1 MLLFGRPAD
10 LLNGKLELTLFGQKK
25 MWNKRIDAFKT
36 GSPLVLVE
44 FLMTRD
50 KGKSSLNNNNINNN
64 NNNNIKTS
72 NNNNGE
78 HREKGKSSNNGFLKL
93 SLPGNIPGA
102 QITDSILQIRI
113 IIVITM
119 LFCAITL
126 TG

>member
-1 MLLFGRPAD
+1 MLLFGSPAD
-10 LLNGKLELTLFGQKK
+10 LLNGTLELTLYGQK

-36 GSPLVLVE
+36 GSRLALVE

-50 KGKSSLNNNNINNN
+50 KGKSSMNNNNINNN

>member
-1 MLLFGRPAD
+1 
-10 LLNGKLELTLFGQKK
+10 
-25 MWNKRIDAFKT
+25 MWNKRIAAFKT
-36 GSPLVLVE
+36 GSPLPLVE

-50 KGKSSLNNNNINNN
+50 KGKSSMNNNNINNN

>member
-1 MLLFGRPAD
+1 
-10 LLNGKLELTLFGQKK
+10 
-25 MWNKRIDAFKT
+25 MWNKRIAAFKT
-36 GSPLVLVE
+36 GSPLALVE

-102 QITDSILQIRI
+102 QITDSPKQIVVGLMK
-113 IIVITM
+113 IVQFQTN
-119 LFCAITL
+119 L
-126 TG
+126 TNSNHHRDHNVVLRHNSDWVASTGG

>member
-1 MLLFGRPAD
+1 MD
-10 LLNGKLELTLFGQKK
+10 KYDSE
-25 MWNKRIDAFKT
+25 MHKRHVV
-36 GSPLVLVE
+36 VLVCSPNAS
-44 FLMTRD
+44 
-50 KGKSSLNNNNINNN
+50 GNNNNNSNNNNNNNINN

>member
-1 MLLFGRPAD
+1 
-10 LLNGKLELTLFGQKK
+10 
-25 MWNKRIDAFKT
+25 MWNKRIAAFKT
-36 GSPLVLVE
+36 GSPLALVE

-50 KGKSSLNNNNINNN
+50 KGKSSMNNNNININ